1 MPYDLAGN
9 MRVWNSV
16 IDMGCY
22 EYGALPYVGVD
33 DPSIPLIGGCTLTAY
48 PNPFQSFANL
58 KVDLGSY
65 VSGSSKPIQNACVNV
80 YKIKGQKIRSI
91 ELNPATK
98 GEQLSYWDGRDANN
112 TRCSSG
118 IYILHL
124 VVNGKQVSSRKV
136 SLVR

>member
-1 MPYDLAGN
+1 MISPVLSA
-9 MRVWNSV
+9 
-16 IDMGCY
+16 
-22 EYGALPYVGVD
+22 
-33 DPSIPLIGGCTLTAY
+33 SIY

-65 VSGSSKPIQNACVNV
+65 VSGSSKPIQNARVNV
-80 YKIKGQKIRSI
+80 YNIKGQKIRSI